1 MGLKREIKIEYYKLI
16 MKLHALTH
24 PIEKKVVFSSF
35 WGKQYSDNP
44 RAVSEA
50 LHRLH
55 PEIKQ
60 VWFLSSASEAYNV
73 VPEYITVVRTMESYY
88 RELSTAFCFVTNENL
103 PESIVKRRNQ
113 FFVQTW
119 HGGRGYK
126 KILYEAWEGG
136 NRPSPVMDEFYTD
149 LCVAGSDFG
158 VSYFRDGFHYK
169 GEILKQGCPR
179 NDILLNITPELQGS
193 IRDRIGVEADTKVM
207 VYAPTF
213 RDSSQ
218 MNGKPV
224 DIAAVLNKLN
234 KKDKWMC
241 LTRLHPMDKSAELL
255 KNSQGCIDV
264 TMYPDMADLLA
275 IADLLVTDYSSS
287 APDFA
292 LTGKPIILATFDRV
306 EYTASSRELKI
317 PIEAPGYLI
326 ADNQELLMGIVSHLD
341 EYDHEEIDRKVL
353 DYYGTFETG
362 KSSEAVSEKI
372 YDYYVQHFGG

>member
-1 MGLKREIKIEYYKLI
+1 MGFKRKIKTKYYKSI

-35 WGKQYSDNP
+35 WGKQYSDNS
-44 RAVSEA
+44 RAVSET

-60 VWFLSSASEAYNV
+60 VWFLSSASDIYHV
-73 VPEYITVVRTMESYY
+73 VPEYITVVRTMENYY

-119 HGGRGYK
+119 HGDRGYK

-136 NRPSPVMDEFYTD
+136 NRPTPVMDEFYTD

-158 VSYFRDGFHYK
+158 VSYYRDGFHYK
-169 GEILKQGCPR
+169 GEILKKGCPR
-179 NDILLNITPELQGS
+179 NDKLLNITPELQNS
-193 IRDRIGVEADTKVM
+193 IRDRIGVEEHSKVM

-213 RDSSQ
+213 RDSNQS
-218 MNGKPV
+218 GAKAV
-224 DIAAVLNKLN
+224 DIGAALNKLN
-234 KKDKWMC
+234 EKEHWVC
-241 LTRLHPMDKSAELL
+241 LTRLHPMDKSVNLL
-255 KNSQGCIDV
+255 KSSKGCIDV
-264 TMYPDMADLLA
+264 TDYPDMADLLV
-275 IADLLVTDYSSS
+275 IADLLITDYSSS

-292 LTGKPIILATFDRV
+292 LTGKPIILATFDRE

-317 PIEAPGYLI
+317 PIEAPVAVGQLHHTLYH
-326 ADNQELLMGIVSHLD
+326 AVVLLGGGIIL
-341 EYDHEEIDRKVL
+341 EMHECIL
-353 DYYGTFETG
+353 LL
-362 KSSEAVSEKI
+362 S
-372 YDYYVQHFGG
+372 Q